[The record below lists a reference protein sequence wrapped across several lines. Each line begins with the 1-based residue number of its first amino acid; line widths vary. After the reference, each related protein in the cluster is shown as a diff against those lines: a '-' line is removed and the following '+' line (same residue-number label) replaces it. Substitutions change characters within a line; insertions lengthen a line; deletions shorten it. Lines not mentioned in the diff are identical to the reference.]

1 MFSQV
6 NATTI
11 RVSWTAPTSG
21 APPTGYRVVYG
32 IDSVDGIANVDD
44 TEWLRGGFVSDRT
57 SGITVSVITLSD
69 YLPSVIADAFPP
81 GEATSYVNK
90 ICIL

>member
-1 MFSQV
+1 M

-21 APPTGYRVVYG
+21 APPTGYRVFYL
-32 IDSVDGIANVDD
+32 IDSEDEGIENVDD
-44 TEWLRGGFVSDRT
+44 TEWLRGGFVSNRT
-57 SGITVSVITLSD
+57 FIILVSVITLSD
-69 YLPSVIADAFPP
+69 YLPSDIADAFPP

>member
-1 MFSQV
+1 M

-21 APPTGYRVVYG
+21 APPTGYLVVYD
-32 IDSVDGIANVDD
+32 IENVNDIESVDD
-44 TEWLRGGFVSDRT
+44 TEWLRGGFVSDRAFF
-57 SGITVSVITLSD
+57 IIVSVVTLSD
-69 YLPSVIADAFPP
+69 YLPSDFADAFVP